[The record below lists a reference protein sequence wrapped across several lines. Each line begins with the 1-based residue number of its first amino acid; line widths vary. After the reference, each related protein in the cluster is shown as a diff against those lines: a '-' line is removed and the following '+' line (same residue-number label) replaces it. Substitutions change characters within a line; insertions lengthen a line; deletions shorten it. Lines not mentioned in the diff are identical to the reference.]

1 MTVKELIKELKRM
14 PQDAEVYTVNDWD
27 AVDDNNCLTDL
38 HEIIEINQQVEV
50 IDMGLEFE
58 DIHEVLLY

>member
-1 MTVKELIKELKRM
+1 M
-14 PQDAEVYTVNDWD
+14 PIDAKVYTVNDRD
-27 AVDDNNCLTDL
+27 AIDENGCLTDL
-38 HEIIEINQQVEV
+38 HEIIETSQQFEV

>member
-14 PQDAEVYTVNDWD
+14 PQDAKVYTVNDWD

>member
-1 MTVKELIKELKRM
+1 M
-14 PQDAEVYTVNDWD
+14 PQDAKVYTVNDWD